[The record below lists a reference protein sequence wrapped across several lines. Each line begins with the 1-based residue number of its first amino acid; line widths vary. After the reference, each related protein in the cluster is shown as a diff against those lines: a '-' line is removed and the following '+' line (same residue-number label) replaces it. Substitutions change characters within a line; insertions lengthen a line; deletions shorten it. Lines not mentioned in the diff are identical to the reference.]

1 MSQDSK
7 IKKAG
12 RPKMKDEDKK
22 NDPILGVRLDP
33 EVKEFYLSYRGLAK
47 RVLMDFYHKVDFINH
62 EDTLKNKKSE

>member
-7 IKKAG
+7 VKKAG

-47 RVLMDFYHKVDFINH
+47 RVLMDFYNRVDAMRH
-62 EDTLKNKKSE
+62 EDKKEKKDE